1 MLSLRSTAKSL
12 DPTSQV
18 ISTRNLAQKV
28 SLQPP
33 ISLRR
38 LNDIKPPIFSVLTGY
53 AVPIKKEINLGL
65 LGTISI
71 DSGLDH
77 TYVKSNN
84 PYHVWPCWGGSSDG
98 KPICSGDGNFS
109 LANFIAYQIPPQLGD
124 GTAGIIYGV
133 TGVCHQTANRI
144 LYPAGVTVKDA
155 RGYKLSH
162 FAYGTYGLDSSRFFE
177 LIQNPCVFKISGI
190 SSETVD
196 SVNNVLLS
204 SPAKMDMQAQSN
216 SIEESERAYIQEI
229 VALYTEQM
237 QTSPGL
243 NAKIMSEE
251 NSPLQERGLE
261 SFSSRITGEERY
273 SLLGKELKLMM
284 RLQLGGNPD
293 PQITEP
299 VLKQQS
305 DFLKEKGKMDSEFY
319 SASLNIEEY
328 VKEVN
333 DLFGNVLT
341 SLSDILRKDE
351 SEKLFDL
358 SSIKEGF
365 VLIDPDMAVKA
376 HKQISVES
384 INPSM

>member
-18 ISTRNLAQKV
+18 ISMRHLAQKA

-53 AVPIKKEINLGL
+53 AVPIKKKINLGL
-65 LGTISI
+65 LGTIEI
-71 DSGLDH
+71 DTGLDH
-77 TYVKSNN
+77 TYVKSDN
-84 PYHVWPCWGGSSDG
+84 PYHVWPCWGGSSGG
-98 KPICSGDGNFS
+98 KPICGGYGSFS
-109 LANFIAYQIPPQLGD
+109 LANFIAYHIPPQLGD

-144 LYPAGVTVKDA
+144 LYPAGVTVEAA

-177 LIQNPCVFKISGI
+177 LLQNPPVFKFSEI
-190 SSETVD
+190 SSEAVD

-204 SPAKMDMQAQSN
+204 GPAIMDMQAQSN
-216 SIEESERAYIQEI
+216 SIDEPKEAYIQEV
-229 VALYTEQM
+229 VALYMEQM
-237 QTSPGL
+237 QTSPSL
-243 NAKIMSEE
+243 NAKIMNEE
-251 NSPLQERGLE
+251 SSPLQERGFE
-261 SFSSRITGEERY
+261 SFSSRIMSEERY
-273 SLLGKELKLMM
+273 SLLGKELKLGM
-284 RLQLGGNPD
+284 RFRLGGNPD

-299 VLKQQS
+299 ILKQQS

-319 SASLNIEEY
+319 SANLNIEEY

-333 DLFGNVLT
+333 NLFGNVLI
-341 SLSDILRKDE
+341 SLSEILGKEE

-358 SSIKEGF
+358 SSLKEGF

-376 HKQISVES
+376 HEKISIES